1 MVLTGCLLM
10 SAREN
15 LIRAY
20 AFSTLKPS
28 SGGDFDLGAR
38 GTHEPCRRKSR
49 GKFTDPQYAK
59 QSKQKAINTSNII
72 MNGLIAGKI
81 ISSAE
86 GNKAH
91 RQAFSRIY
99 YSEAPMRRDTAILGS
114 YLTRRVLE
122 VESLKNG
129 ILECSDVILKYA
141 TGRAAMRGQAREDI
155 IRHLDHV
162 VSRLEHRILRDVGI
176 CVKELDNPR

>member
-1 MVLTGCLLM
+1 M
-10 SAREN
+10 SAREH

-49 GKFTDPQYAK
+49 GKFTDPQHAK

-81 ISSAE
+81 ISRAE
-86 GNKAH
+86 GKDPT
-91 RQAFSRIY
+91 QAAYARVY
-99 YSEAPMRRDTAILGS
+99 YSEGARNIDSATLAYHFTKVLLDDEKLKSGLFDSYEAIS
-114 YLTRRVLE
+114 A
-122 VESLKNG
+122 
-129 ILECSDVILKYA
+129 YA
-141 TGRAAMRGQAREDI
+141 RGKVAFCGQAREDV
-155 IRHLDHV
+155 IRKLDHIV
-162 VSRLEHRILRDVGI
+162 YCLDRKVLTRVGIYLRDL
-176 CVKELDNPR
+176 KSH

>member
-1 MVLTGCLLM
+1 M
-10 SAREN
+10 SARDQ

-38 GTHEPCRRKSR
+38 GTHEPCRRRSR
-49 GKFTDPQYAK
+49 GKFTDPQHAK

-81 ISSAE
+81 ISAAE
-86 GNKAH
+86 GNKSH

-99 YSEAPMRRDTAILGS
+99 FSEAPLRRDNAILGS

-122 VESLKNG
+122 VENLKSEV
-129 ILECSDVILKYA
+129 LECSDVILKYA
-141 TGRAAMRGQAREDI
+141 SGKAAMRGQAREDI
-155 IRHLDHV
+155 ISHLDYV
-162 VSRLEHRILRDVGI
+162 ISRLEHKVLRDVGL
-176 CVKELDNPR
+176 CVKELDTPP

>member
-1 MVLTGCLLM
+1 M
-10 SAREN
+10 SSREQ

-28 SGGDFDLGAR
+28 SGGDFDLGAK
-38 GTHEPCRRKSR
+38 GTHEPCRRRPR
-49 GKFTDPQYAK
+49 GKFTDPQHAK

-81 ISSAE
+81 ISAAE

-91 RQAFSRIY
+91 RAAFSRIY
-99 YSEAPMRRDTAILGS
+99 YSEAPLRRDTAILGS

-122 VESLKNG
+122 VENLKNG

-155 IRHLDHV
+155 IRHLDHII
-162 VSRLEHRILRDVGI
+162 SELENIVLCSVYV
-176 CVKELDNPR
+176 CVKRLHRD